1 MNYKLAIIGVGMM
14 GEAILKGVIEAGV
27 VKADQ
32 LLIYDVNQDKMGKV
46 IRETG
51 VNGAGSISEAAKN
64 SEAVLLAVKPQYLDP
79 VLNAL
84 GKNLP
89 DSTLILSIV
98 AGIPIEIISRKLNHN
113 RVVRIMPNTPAAVRE
128 GFCGWYAAPE
138 VLEDQKQFVRDL
150 LNAIGSAT
158 EVASES
164 MLNVITAVSGSG
176 PAYVYLFIEA
186 MIDAAVRLGMP
197 RTEATSCVLQTVKGS
212 AAYLES
218 RNSHPVQ
225 LRNEVTSPGGTTA
238 AALDVMESAGLRSA
252 VSDGMQACYDK
263 AIELGKL
270 IH

>member
-1 MNYKLAIIGVGMM
+1 MNFKLAIIGVGMM

-27 VKADQ
+27 VRADQ
-32 LLIYDVNQDKMGKV
+32 IAIYDVNQEKMGKV
-46 IRETG
+46 IKETG
-51 VNGAGSISEAAKN
+51 VNGVESISEAAKN

-79 VLNAL
+79 VLNDF
-84 GKNLP
+84 GKELP
-89 DSTLILSIV
+89 DSSLILSIV
-98 AGIPIEIISRKLNHN
+98 AGIPIETISRKLNHN
-113 RVVRIMPNTPAAVRE
+113 KVIRIMPNTPAAIRE
-128 GFCGWYAAPE
+128 GFCGWDATSE
-138 VLEDQKQFVRDL
+138 VLPDQREFARDL
-150 LNAIGSAT
+150 LNAIGTAT
-158 EVASES
+158 EVPSES

-197 RTEATSCVLQTVKGS
+197 RTEATGCVLQTVKG
-212 AAYLES
+212 AAIYLES
-218 RNSHPVQ
+218 RDCHPVQ

-270 IH
+270 IR